1 MQAAEA
7 ERLLTDLLSA
17 LQAYSNA
24 DPHIPLT
31 FENLMRIYLS
41 TGRYEAAVQA
51 GERGREGTS
60 EHSPQPAALANSCNN
75 LAVAYRRFGRFELS
89 NRSFAEAMEHTR
101 AAGGDAPKLE
111 AMIRY
116 NRS

>member
-1 MQAAEA
+1 MAMDPAREVHTGISFQIPEVIHLLEATATQAAEA

-31 FENLMRIYLS
+31 FENLMRIYLA

-51 GERGREGTS
+51 GERGRQVTS
-60 EHSPQPAALANSCNN
+60 EHNPQPAALARSCNN
-75 LAVAYRRFGRFELS
+75 LGVAYRRLGRFELS
-89 NRSFAEAMEHTR
+89 NR
-101 AAGGDAPKLE
+101 
-111 AMIRY
+111 
-116 NRS
+116 